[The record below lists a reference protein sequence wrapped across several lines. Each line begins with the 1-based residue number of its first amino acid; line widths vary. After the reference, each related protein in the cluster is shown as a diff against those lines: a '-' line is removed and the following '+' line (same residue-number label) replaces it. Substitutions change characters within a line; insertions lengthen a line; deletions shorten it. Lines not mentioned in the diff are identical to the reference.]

1 MHPPALGSKGMREA
15 HTTNDDQQNRE
26 HEKKEKNRK
35 NANSFCNFFLLLLH
49 TKRPGGSSFSF
60 PTQTSGKT
68 NGNILFSGHHRIKPM
83 NVKELQLNQYD
94 IRNGLDGLGGF
105 PTSCHD
111 AILYLQ

>member
-26 HEKKEKNRK
+26 HEEKKEKNRK
-35 NANSFCNFFLLLLH
+35 NANSFCNFFFLLLH
-49 TKRPGGSSFSF
+49 TKRPGSSFSF

-68 NGNILFSGHHRIKPM
+68 NGNILFSGHQRIKPM

-111 AILYLQ
+111 ATLYLQ